1 MQVTAKV
8 TEITV
13 MTATDRAAIGSFL
26 SGAGIIVL
34 TIVFIYCLYRWK
46 KARRA
51 EKTGNCIN
59 KRCL

>member
-13 MTATDRAAIGSFL
+13 MSATDRAAIESFL

-34 TIVFIYCLYRWK
+34 AIVFIYCLYRWK
-46 KARRA
+46 NSNRKDRPL
-51 EKTGNCIN
+51 N
-59 KRCL
+59 

>member
-46 KARRA
+46 KASRKDRQ
-51 EKTGNCIN
+51 
-59 KRCL
+59 LH